1 MTAQFSEIM
10 VYGSSFPSGAR
21 NRSRVRA
28 PLDLRY
34 TRDIM
39 TKTKPLGSSAEET
52 ARLAALYQVSQAIG
66 TSLNLDETLR
76 IAMDSAIR
84 LTRAERGFLMLF
96 EEPGNLAFRLARD
109 AHGEGIEEGQFEVSR
124 TVVQEVARSGTAVVT
139 TDARQDPRFAKHD
152 SVVQFSLRSILA
164 VPLKVRGQIIG
175 VLYVDNKARN
185 ALFGQGDLDLLNAF
199 AGQAAVAIENA
210 RLYTHAD
217 QALAARV
224 SELQT
229 MQTIDRQLNAAA
241 LDLDQVLETTLD
253 WALRRTQAE
262 RGWIGLYDP
271 STATVRVGASR
282 GKAAGTG
289 SLAGESLPA
298 SKPRLAAALRA
309 GQMQAFAAPM
319 AGTQQTE
326 PAALVAP
333 VLREQHVLAL
343 IVVERAEQD
352 FGLEAGGY
360 LARLAD
366 HAALAIENAQLYA
379 ALKQANDAK
388 SEFVRTVSHELKIP
402 MTSIKGYTDLLKMV
416 GPLTVQQEQFVG
428 TIRSNVERMAVLVS
442 DLSDI
447 SRIETNQLKVDVRS
461 LDLHALLPE
470 ALSGLRGQIENKEQ
484 TLTLDM
490 AANLPAVRSDEA
502 RLIQILANLVSN
514 AHKYSPR
521 GAAITLAARPEDGH
535 VRIAV
540 TDTGY
545 GISPADQ
552 ARLYNQFFRSEDPT
566 IREQTGWGLGLHITR
581 RLIELLG
588 GQISVQS
595 EPGKGSTFSFTM
607 PAVR

>member
-1 MTAQFSEIM
+1 
-10 VYGSSFPSGAR
+10 
-21 NRSRVRA
+21 
-28 PLDLRY
+28 
-34 TRDIM
+34 M

-66 TSLNLDETLR
+66 SSLNLDETLR

-96 EEPGNLAFRLARD
+96 DETGALGFGLARD
-109 AHGEGIEEGQFEVSR
+109 AHGEIIEEGQFEVSR

-139 TDARQDPRFAKHD
+139 TDARQDPRFSKHD
-152 SVVQFSLRSILA
+152 SVIQFSLRSILA

-210 RLYTHAD
+210 RLYTHTD

-224 SELQT
+224 AELQT

-241 LDLDQVLETTLD
+241 LDLTQVLEVTLD
-253 WALRRTQAE
+253 WAMRRTQAE
-262 RGWIGLYDP
+262 RGWIGLYDQP
-271 STATVRVGASR
+271 SATVRL
-282 GKAAGTG
+282 AAGRG
-289 SLAGESLPA
+289 LPIGNGMAVGESLSA
-298 SKPRLAAALRA
+298 SHPRLAAALRA
-309 GQMQAFAAPM
+309 GQLQSFNAPM
-319 AGTQQTE
+319 PGTVPAE

-333 VLREQHVLAL
+333 VLREQHVLAM
-343 IVVERAEQD
+343 IVVERAEQN
-352 FGLEAGGY
+352 FSLEAGGD

-366 HAALAIENAQLYA
+366 HAALAIQNAQLYA

-447 SRIETNQLKVDVRS
+447 SRIESDQLKVDVRS
-461 LDLHALLPE
+461 LDLRALLPE
-470 ALSGLRGQIENKEQ
+470 ALSGLRGQLANKEQ
-484 TLTLDM
+484 ILTLDM
-490 AANLPAVRSDEA
+490 APDLPAVRSDEA
-502 RLIQILANLVSN
+502 RLIQIIANLVSN

-521 GAAITLAARPEDGH
+521 GAFITLSARPEDGQ

-540 TDTGY
+540 ADTGY

-552 ARLYNQFFRSEDPT
+552 ARLFNQFFRSDEPS

-588 GQISVQS
+588 GQIAVQS
-595 EPGKGSTFSFTM
+595 DPGHGSTFSFTM
-607 PAVR
+607 PAAR

>member
-1 MTAQFSEIM
+1 
-10 VYGSSFPSGAR
+10 
-21 NRSRVRA
+21 
-28 PLDLRY
+28 
-34 TRDIM
+34 M
-39 TKTKPLGSSAEET
+39 TKTKPLGSNAEET

-96 EEPGNLAFRLARD
+96 DETGILTFRLARD
-109 AHGEGIEEGQFEVSR
+109 AHSEVIEEGQFEVSR

-139 TDARQDPRFAKHD
+139 TDARQDPRFSKHD

-164 VPLKVRGQIIG
+164 VPLKVRGQISG

-185 ALFGQGDLDLLNAF
+185 ALFGQADLDLLAAF

-210 RLYTHAD
+210 RLYTQTD

-224 SELQT
+224 AELQT
-229 MQTIDRQLNAAA
+229 MQTFDRQLNAAA
-241 LDLDQVLETTLD
+241 LDLNQVLDVSLD
-253 WALRRTQAE
+253 WAVRRTQAE
-262 RGWIGLYDP
+262 SGWVGLYDQP
-271 STATVRVGASR
+271 SAAIRVIATASAPGQ
-282 GKAAGTG
+282 AGPPPGVTPG
-289 SLAGESLPA
+289 MNLPA
-298 SKPRLAAALRA
+298 SHPPLAAALQE
-309 GQMQAFAAPM
+309 GQLQIFSAP
-319 AGTQQTE
+319 APDDPE
-326 PAALVAP
+326 PHPAALVAP
-333 VLREQHVLAL
+333 VVREQRVLAI
-343 IVVERAEQD
+343 IVVDRTDQD
-352 FGLEAGGY
+352 FSREAAGY

-379 ALKQANDAK
+379 AIKQANDAK

-416 GPLTVQQEQFVG
+416 GPLTEQQEQFVG
-428 TIRSNVERMAVLVS
+428 TIRSNVERMAILVS

-447 SRIETNQLKVDVRS
+447 SRIETEQLKVEVRS
-461 LDLHALLPE
+461 LDLRALLPE
-470 ALSGLRGQIENKEQ
+470 ALSGLSGQIEGKEQ
-484 TLTLDM
+484 VLTLDM
-490 AANLPAVRSDEA
+490 AADLPLVRSDEA

-521 GAAITLAARPEDGH
+521 GASITLSAQPQDGQ

-540 TDTGY
+540 ADTGY
-545 GISPADQ
+545 GIAPADQ
-552 ARLYNQFFRSEDPT
+552 ARLFNQFFRSDDPN

-588 GQISVQS
+588 GKISVQS
-595 EPGKGSTFSFTM
+595 EVGRGTTFSFTM
-607 PAVR
+607 PAAR